1 MPAGKRKTTAA
12 GRKTRAPAPAA
23 RTKPAPAARKN
34 AVRPAAAPRPSNP
47 QQLMREAAWSRMFG
61 RTESK
66 NPFTR

>member
-1 MPAGKRKTTAA
+1 MAAGKHKTTAA
-12 GRKTRAPAPAA
+12 GRKARAPAPAA
-23 RTKPAPAARKN
+23 RTN
-34 AVRPAAAPRPSNP
+34 VVRPAAAPRPSSP

>member
-1 MPAGKRKTTAA
+1 MAAGKQKPTAA
-12 GRKTRAPAPAA
+12 GRKARAPLAVA
-23 RTKPAPAARKN
+23 RTTEAP
-34 AVRPAAAPRPSNP
+34 RPAATPRPSNP